1 VEWNDLTGENTMNT
15 LRKIFSKSYAVP
27 LIALVGGLILGLV
40 VLGWWLWPVEW
51 VDASP
56 SQLQNEYKRDYLCM
70 TIDSYVRNHDEDLV
84 NKRLSAIGDDAEAY
98 VNMLT
103 PELCKFTS
111 SEEIDNFKALKFT
124 ASTGVVSTNMGATNL
139 AEQAQAL
146 DNEQQ
151 DGNKKGGFW
160 SVFLTI
166 VVILG
171 VAGAAFAI
179 LLKRGKINLNR
190 QPKQKGVSH
199 TGFVADEE
207 ELPVAESESTSN
219 KEPALAQFMTTYRL
233 GDDLYDDSFSID
245 SPSGEFLGECG
256 VGITETIGVGDP
268 KKVNALEVWLFD
280 KNDIQTITKVLMSAH
295 SFNDTATRQRLAAKG
310 ETLLVEPGQHF
321 MMETATLQLEARVV
335 DMVYAR
341 DAMPENSHFSRLTLE
356 ISVWNK
362 Y

>member
-1 VEWNDLTGENTMNT
+1 MNT
-15 LRKIFSKSYAVP
+15 LRKIFSKSYVVP
-27 LIALVGGLILGLV
+27 LIALVVGLILGLV

-84 NKRLSAIGDDAEAY
+84 NKRLSVLGDDAEAY

-111 SEEIDNFKALKFT
+111 SEELDNFKALKFT
-124 ASTGVVSTNMGATNL
+124 ASTTTSSTNADNTNL

-151 DGNKKGGFW
+151 DGTQKSSFLGIL
-160 SVFLTI
+160 LTI
-166 VVILG
+166 LGIVG
-171 VAGAAFAI
+171 VAGVAFYI
-179 LLKRGKINLNR
+179 LLKRGKINLNK
-190 QPKQKGVSH
+190 QPKPKRVAH
-199 TGFVADEE
+199 EGFVTEE
-207 ELPVAESESTSN
+207 DELPLTENEGASN

-280 KNDIQTITKVLMSAH
+280 KNDIQTVTKVLMSAH
-295 SFNDTATRQRLAAKG
+295 SFNDAATRQRLAAKG

-321 MMETATLQLEARVV
+321 VMETATLQLEARVV

>member
-1 VEWNDLTGENTMNT
+1 MNT
-15 LRKIFSKSYAVP
+15 LRKIFSKSYVVP
-27 LIALVGGLILGLV
+27 LIALVVGLILGLV

-84 NKRLSAIGDDAEAY
+84 NKRLSVLGDDAEAY

-111 SEEIDNFKALKFT
+111 SEELDNFKALKFT
-124 ASTGVVSTNMGATNL
+124 ASTTTSSTNADNTNL

-151 DGNKKGGFW
+151 DGTQKSNFLGIL
-160 SVFLTI
+160 LTI
-166 VVILG
+166 LGIVG
-171 VAGAAFAI
+171 VAGVAFYI
-179 LLKRGKINLNR
+179 LLKRGKINLNK
-190 QPKQKGVSH
+190 QPKPKRVAH
-199 TGFVADEE
+199 EGFVTEE
-207 ELPVAESESTSN
+207 DELPLTENEGASN

-280 KNDIQTITKVLMSAH
+280 KNDIQTVTKVLMSAH
-295 SFNDTATRQRLAAKG
+295 SFNDAATRQRLATKG

-321 MMETATLQLEARVV
+321 VMETATLQLEARVV